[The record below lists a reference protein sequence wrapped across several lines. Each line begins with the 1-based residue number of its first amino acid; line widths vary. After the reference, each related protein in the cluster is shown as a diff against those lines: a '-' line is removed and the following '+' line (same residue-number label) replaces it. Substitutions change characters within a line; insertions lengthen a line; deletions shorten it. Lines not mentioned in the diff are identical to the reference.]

1 MSGLHFGLTLSLSR
15 RVNGRPFS
23 PSSLFS
29 NGEQGVLYDISDLS
43 TMFQDAAGTVP
54 VTADGDPVGLV
65 LDKHSWGGKTLE
77 QVLADQPELWT
88 GGTSAGTAGYA
99 TFDAGTGYWTVNRDA
114 SGSGNVQAFSPV
126 AGKTYRID
134 LDFSPLGTG
143 TYHYINNTQAGG
155 SAFVTPFSSPGHL
168 TYFYRATN
176 GGTVSF
182 GNPANGC
189 SWGFKVSSI
198 KEIPGNHAAQSSTS
212 KRRAF
217 KTDGSLY
224 WLLDD
229 GVDDDLPVTLPD
241 LGSNCTVAYAD
252 ETGVHIL
259 TDQTISGS
267 YNLPTT
273 GGKLY
278 ACIIV
283 DRALT
288 SGETAMVTAWL
299 EGKAGL

>member
-1 MSGLHFGLTLSLSR
+1 MT
-15 RVNGRPFS
+15 
-23 PSSLFS
+23 
-29 NGEQGVLYDISDLS
+29 
-43 TMFQDAAGTVP
+43 
-54 VTADGDPVGLV
+54 
-65 LDKHSWGGKTLE
+65 
-77 QVLADQPELWT
+77 
-88 GGTSAGTAGYA
+88 
-99 TFDAGTGYWTVNRDA
+99 A
-114 SGSGNVQAFSPV
+114 SG
-126 AGKTYRID
+126 TYTFYVSRSI
-134 LDFSPLGTG
+134 TG
-143 TYHYINNTQAGG
+143 
-155 SAFVTPFSSPGHL
+155 L
-168 TYFYRATN
+168 
-176 GGTVSF
+176 
-182 GNPANGC
+182 
-189 SWGFKVSSI
+189 GFKRSGSCDIIVKKFSI

-241 LGSNCTVAYAD
+241 LGSDCTVAYAD

-259 TDQTISGS
+259 TDQAISGV

-288 SGETAMVTAWL
+288 SGEAAMVTAWL
-299 EGKAGL
+299 NGKAGL